1 MRTGLTSAAILVLS
15 LGVAIPHACAQKGM
29 GDPTGVARQAV
40 KPKVVSLSG
49 KVVAVETGPC
59 EKGTGWGYVGT
70 HFLLKMPKGQ
80 KLNIHLGPAEAVDYV
95 TEQLQVGE
103 KVTVDA
109 FRTTKM
115 SKNHYVAQSLAL
127 DGTTIRLRDETL
139 RPTWAQSNTAS
150 RGRGR
155 LQSVPGRGQ
164 RRGWGRGWRRGSG
177 YGRGWGRGW
186 GWQGG

>member
-1 MRTGLTSAAILVLS
+1 MKTGVTSAAVLVL
-15 LGVAIPHACAQKGM
+15 LWGVAVPHACAQKGM

-70 HFLLKMPKGQ
+70 HFLLKAPKGK
-80 KLNIHLGPAEAVDYV
+80 KLNIHLGPAETVDYV
-95 TEQLQVGE
+95 AEQLPVGT

-115 SKNHYVAQSLAL
+115 PKNHYVAQSLAL
-127 DGTTIRLRDETL
+127 DGTTIQLRDENL
-139 RPTWAQSNTAS
+139 RPLWARSNNAL
-150 RGRGR
+150 RGRGGP
-155 LQSVPGRGQ
+155 QWVPGRGQ
-164 RRGWGRGWRRGSG
+164 GRGWRRDSG

-186 GWQGG
+186 GWQSG